1 MDLSAPGEMSF
12 RQLLRRG
19 RPHEERTVN
28 PSDPPLAKQAAD
40 YYAQL
45 LRPVFSGRKFLLAGP
60 IAVALGGLAQRL
72 VRLGAERPFLVAGS
86 EGTGPMPSPEQAEL
100 RVLGTYGTDVLSEHR
115 RLQRALDNMPADVR
129 RAIDAWDS
137 AGTARC
143 VLASPLAESRPVAQ
157 REPYGTRPSAWT
169 VLEDK
174 VRIDAFWD
182 AAGLPRAPSR
192 IVPADYR
199 AIRAAADTLDR
210 GGGTVWAAD
219 ARDGLNGG
227 GLGLRWVR
235 TGDDGRESFAFLS
248 GIADRVRVMP
258 FLEGIPVSIHG
269 IVFPDTVAV
278 FRPVEMIVFRPVT
291 GDRLFYAGC
300 ATAFDPRP
308 DDREAMRRFARR
320 AGSALREI
328 VGYRGPFGIDGVL
341 TEQGFLPTEMNPRAG
356 AALGPLAKG
365 VGDLPLFPLCLAAI
379 EGECLDYRGELLE
392 QAIVESADTHRTGSG
407 WFATQRKFAANGT
420 IGVVRDGE
428 EYREARPG
436 EESHAW
442 FQYGPGPVGGVVRF
456 TPRSER
462 VEPGPSAAPNVARAF
477 RLADRV
483 LGTNL
488 GQLETAANVRP

>member
-1 MDLSAPGEMSF
+1 M
-12 RQLLRRG
+12 
-19 RPHEERTVN
+19 N

-60 IAVALGGLAQRL
+60 VAVALGGLAQRL
-72 VRLGAERPFLVAGS
+72 VRLGAQRPFLVAGS

-100 RVLGTYGTDVLSEHR
+100 RVLGTQGADVLSEHR
-115 RLQRALDNMPADVR
+115 RLQRALDNLPADVR
-129 RAIDAWDS
+129 RAIDAWDW

-143 VLASPLAESRPVAQ
+143 VLASPLAESRPVAERQ
-157 REPYGTRPSAWT
+157 PYGTRPSAWT

-199 AIRAAADTLDR
+199 AIRAAADALDR

-235 TGDDGRESFAFLS
+235 PGDDGRESFAFLS

-291 GDRLFYAGC
+291 GDRLFYSGC

-356 AALGPLAKG
+356 AALGPLAQG
-365 VGDLPLFPLCLAAI
+365 AGDLPLFPLCLATI
-379 EGECLDYRGELLE
+379 EGERLDYRGELLE
-392 QAIVESADTHRTGSG
+392 QAIVESADRHRTGSG

-420 IGVVRDGE
+420 IDVVRDSE

-436 EESHAW
+436 EASHAW
-442 FQYGPGPVGGVVRF
+442 FQYGPGPAGGFVRF
-456 TPRSER
+456 TLRPER
-462 VEPGPSAAPNVARAF
+462 VEPGPSAAPDVARAF